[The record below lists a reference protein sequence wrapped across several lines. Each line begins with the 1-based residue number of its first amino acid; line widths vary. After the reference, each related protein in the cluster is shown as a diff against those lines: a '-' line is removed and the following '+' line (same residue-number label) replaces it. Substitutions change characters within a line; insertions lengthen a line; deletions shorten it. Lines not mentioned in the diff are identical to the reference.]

1 MKRIYYLF
9 VFTFFAILTI
19 SCSSNEEV
27 LEGKKIAESNLPMA
41 SKSVSN
47 YAADDFRIRFK
58 FAVLKVP
65 RRIKAIDSSTSIDC
79 NFGLGFCVSISIE
92 WNFQDPHLG
101 GVEPMVLNSTGEVV
115 AIYNIDEV
123 SNVATFYLPEELVD
137 LPQFTIS
144 DIEEFT
150 VFEDLDMGNG
160 TILKRGDYPLQ
171 YDDYGN
177 LVYVIDTY

>member
-1 MKRIYYLF
+1 
-9 VFTFFAILTI
+9 
-19 SCSSNEEV
+19 
-27 LEGKKIAESNLPMA
+27 
-41 SKSVSN
+41 
-47 YAADDFRIRFK
+47 
-58 FAVLKVP
+58 
-65 RRIKAIDSSTSIDC
+65 
-79 NFGLGFCVSISIE
+79 
-92 WNFQDPHLG
+92 
-101 GVEPMVLNSTGEVV
+101 MVLNSTGEVV